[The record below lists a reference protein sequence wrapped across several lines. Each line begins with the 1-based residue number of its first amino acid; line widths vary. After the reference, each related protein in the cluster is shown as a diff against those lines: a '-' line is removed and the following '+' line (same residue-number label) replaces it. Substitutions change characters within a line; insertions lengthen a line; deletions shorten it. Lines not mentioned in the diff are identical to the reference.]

1 MKYSQAHWVDR
12 GSGFDKSDQLLF
24 TDHNSFKMREAP
36 RRELHTGI
44 GSLDAFDASFMN
56 IESSGHEIDVCDD
69 TYLTVMLPVQGKVAV
84 QSGLGQFTA
93 DSGGVLTFLP
103 SARKTYVQPS
113 GEGNFKAFLLKVP
126 LTSVSLSMK
135 FNLTR
140 ARIIHDALLPAQKNS
155 HVALRE
161 LINYATTDCASETP
175 VLSSK
180 AAQLS
185 LETLLWEHTRVF
197 LDAHTSDGRRGT
209 PSSTRSV
216 MRAIEYMHSNFAEP
230 LTIEAIATEIGVTT
244 RGLQSAFSQVASL
257 TPWECLTTIRL
268 QNAHLLLRS
277 DQDGRTVTR
286 IALDSGFSHLGRFS
300 KAYFETFGELP
311 SETLKRSN

>member
-1 MKYSQAHWVDR
+1 MEYSQAHWVDR

-24 TDHNSFKMREAP
+24 TDHNSFQMSDAP

-56 IESSGHEIDVCDD
+56 IESSGHKIDVCDD

-84 QSGLGQFTA
+84 QSGSEQFSA
-93 DSGGVLTFLP
+93 NSGGVLTFLP
-103 SARKTYVQPS
+103 SARKTIVKPS
-113 GEGNFKAFLLKVP
+113 SEGNFKSYLLKVP
-126 LTSVSLSMK
+126 LTSVSQSLK

-140 ARIIHDALLPAQKNS
+140 ASILHDALLPAQKNS
-155 HVALRE
+155 HVALRN
-161 LINYATTDCASETP
+161 LINYATTDCASDAP
-175 VLSSK
+175 VLTSK

-197 LDAHTSDGRRGT
+197 LEAHRSDDGRGT

-216 MRAIEYMHSNFAEP
+216 LRAIEYMHSNFAEP
-230 LTIEAIATEIGVTT
+230 LTIEKIATEIGVTS
-244 RGLQSAFSQVASL
+244 RSLQTAFSLVASL

-268 QNAHLLLRS
+268 QNAHLQLGS
-277 DQDGRTVTR
+277 DQDGRNVTS
-286 IALDSGFSHLGRFS
+286 IALDCGFAHLGRFS
-300 KAYFETFGELP
+300 KAYFKAFGELP
-311 SETLKRSN
+311 SETLKRNN